1 MTKNYIVY
9 CFQCRMTIDE
19 DDDQISAG
27 RRAVDHAWKSSHMA
41 VSVYMAEKKGII
53 A

>member
-19 DDDQISAG
+19 DDDRTMADQK
-27 RRAVDHAWKSSHMA
+27 AVDHMRRSAHMA